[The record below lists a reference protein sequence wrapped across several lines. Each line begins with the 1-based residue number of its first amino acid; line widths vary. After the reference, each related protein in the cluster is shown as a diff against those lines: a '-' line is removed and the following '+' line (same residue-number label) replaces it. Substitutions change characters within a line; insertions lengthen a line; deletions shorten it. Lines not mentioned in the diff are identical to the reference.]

1 MFGVGYIESVLTGQ
15 SSERSLM
22 NGHERLSVWGIVDG
36 DEAALLKP
44 VARALLLRD
53 ALRTHAHGGLE
64 FGPGARALLKGG
76 DALPLVLPPRRAR
89 RAWKRYVWGERVSV
103 LVDIGGCPII
113 KKK

>member
-1 MFGVGYIESVLTGQ
+1 MFGVGYIESVLPGQ

-53 ALRTHAHGGLE
+53 ALRTNAHGGPE

-76 DALPLVLPPRRAR
+76 DEPALVLPPRSEER
-89 RAWKRYVWGERVSV
+89 RAGTGWFTTGRSWW
-103 LVDIGGCPII
+103 
-113 KKK
+113 